1 MYSRLDPSAGRIGR
15 RRKWTPNI
23 GIKIRTLQSEISA
36 SIRIFCVRIN
46 FNASWE
52 LHSKYWDSEKCE
64 ASDNKYKYCLQN
76 EDWNPKPRSWQWNWD
91 NWVIDQ
97 RSRTVFRPRSL
108 KWNLLNKW
116 GWAVFKVSL
125 VAISFNLVLLCLGS
139 DVSLISLTS
148 LRSHSVNL

>member
-1 MYSRLDPSAGRIGR
+1 MVVHLVSVLKAGPFCWPDRE
-15 RRKWTPNI
+15 K
-23 GIKIRTLQSEISA
+23 KEVDSEYWDQDQNLA
-36 SIRIFCVRIN
+36 IFCVRIN
-46 FNASWE
+46 FDASWE

-64 ASDNKYKYCLQN
+64 ASDNKHKYFLQN

-125 VAISFNLVLLCLGS
+125 VAISFNLVLLRLGS